1 MDVNPL
7 LADARGVLALD
18 ARIRI
23 APASTTGAGRLAI
36 RPYPK
41 ELEEWIE
48 FDGGRALLRPIRPED
63 EPPHRDFLARI
74 TPGDLQLRFFHTK
87 GAFEHA
93 ELARFTQIDYEREM
107 AFIAVAAGRGGAP
120 QTLGVVRAIADPD
133 GASAEFGIL
142 VRSDL
147 KGKGLGTLLMEKI
160 VRYCRDRDIGQLVG
174 DVLAANPGMLA
185 LARDLGFEIVPGPD
199 PQVLN
204 ARLVLRAAARPAPA
218 PRALT
223 R

>member
-1 MDVNPL
+1 
-7 LADARGVLALD
+7 
-18 ARIRI
+18 
-23 APASTTGAGRLAI
+23 
-36 RPYPK
+36 
-41 ELEEWIE
+41 
-48 FDGGRALLRPIRPED
+48 
-63 EPPHRDFLARI
+63 
-74 TPGDLQLRFFHTK
+74 LRFFHTK

-93 ELARFTQIDYEREM
+93 ELTRFTQIDYEREM

-147 KGKGLGTLLMEKI
+147 KGKGLGTLLMDKI
-160 VRYCRDRDIGQLVG
+160 VRYCRDRGIGQIVG
-174 DVLAANPGMLA
+174 DVLAVNHGMLA

-204 ARLVLRAAARPAPA
+204 ARLALRAAARPAPA